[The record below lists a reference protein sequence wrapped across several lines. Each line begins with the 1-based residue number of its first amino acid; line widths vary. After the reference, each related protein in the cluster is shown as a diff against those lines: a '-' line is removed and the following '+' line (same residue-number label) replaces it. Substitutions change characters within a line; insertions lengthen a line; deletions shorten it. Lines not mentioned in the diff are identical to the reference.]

1 MVSVA
6 KHSQNHQ
13 PLPKLGMLIYP
24 AATIHIGC
32 LSVSG
37 KQLPK
42 PSEVHISILKL
53 RLFWLM
59 PPRQLS
65 GQMSVYTAELNLYV

>member
-24 AATIHIGC
+24 EATIHIGC

-53 RLFWLM
+53 RLF
-59 PPRQLS
+59 
-65 GQMSVYTAELNLYV
+65 